1 MYITT
6 TEVKIP
12 LSNLIGTEYN
22 SVTVFRKLAE
32 KVSSSFEMLKNNTL
46 K

>member
-6 TEVKIP
+6 TEAKIP

-22 SVTVFRKLAE
+22 SVTVFRKLA
-32 KVSSSFEMLKNNTL
+32 KKSALHLKCSRTTL
-46 K
+46 